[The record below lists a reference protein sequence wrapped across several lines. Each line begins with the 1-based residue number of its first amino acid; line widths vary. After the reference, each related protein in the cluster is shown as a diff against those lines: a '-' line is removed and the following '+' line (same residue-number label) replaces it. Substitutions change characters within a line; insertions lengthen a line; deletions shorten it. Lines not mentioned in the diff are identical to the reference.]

1 MTLSSLIEGSQFSD
15 VISDIEKESLVKSL
29 DYYQVDPDKITITVD
44 PDVMELFVY
53 PARKPVYALIG
64 KPVPKSIASHLLRI
78 TDIAFSRGTEQSI
91 VNIDEDRDRY
101 HDFLNAIEDCTAETI
116 SEFKEHA
123 PYPRVIYSK
132 IIRDN
137 NEWKGVVTRLD
148 DLYFQN
154 NWFEQIDKEEHPE
167 KYQRRFDEFSP
178 EPETPN
184 GWLHP
189 SGSIYQE
196 GYFRFKYPNIFE
208 LIRLWVLLTNW
219 IKNLDVVVALTKCD
233 EQLPPGSLFEQ
244 EITHGFHITG
254 THISILNKENTLKIY
269 QEYKGLYPH
278 SQKKS
283 RKPTEKKLRNL
294 YEDCRDMNDYFD
306 LLNDVYRPD
315 WKYKRIQETIPSH
328 NNGKQR
334 SEEKETP

>member
-1 MTLSSLIEGSQFSD
+1 MTLSSLIESSQISD
-15 VISDIEKESLVKSL
+15 VEKESLVKSL

-44 PDVMELFVY
+44 PGALELFVY

-64 KPVPKSIASHLLRI
+64 KPVTKSIAAHLLRI

-91 VNIDEDRDRY
+91 ECINEERDRY
-101 HDFLNAIEDCTAETI
+101 HDFLKCIEDCTADTI

-137 NEWKGVVTRLD
+137 NEWKEVVTRLD

-167 KYQRRFDEFSP
+167 KYQRRFDEIPP
-178 EPETPN
+178 EPEPPN

-189 SGSIYQE
+189 SGPIYQE
-196 GYFRFKYPNIFE
+196 DYFRYKYPNIFE
-208 LIRLWVLLTNW
+208 LMRFWVLLTNW
-219 IKNLDVVVALTKCD
+219 IKNLDVVIALTKCD
-233 EQLPPGSLFEQ
+233 EQLTPGSLFEQ
-244 EITHGFHITG
+244 EITHGLHIAG

-269 QEYKGLYPH
+269 QEYKSIYPN

-283 RKPTEKKLRNL
+283 RKPTEKRLRNL

-328 NNGKQR
+328 NKGKQR
-334 SEEKETP
+334 SEENETP